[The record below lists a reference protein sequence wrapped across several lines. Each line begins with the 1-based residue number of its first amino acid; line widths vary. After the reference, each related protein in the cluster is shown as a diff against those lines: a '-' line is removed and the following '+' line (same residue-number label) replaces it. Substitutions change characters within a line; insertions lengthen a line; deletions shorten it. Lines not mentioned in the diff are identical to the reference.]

1 MRRNQRKVDTSIYHQ
16 IAIFVVIVCFI
27 SPTESRYR
35 ERKRDKSE
43 PSPLATQQ
51 QYHQITVPK
60 ASLNLCSKDRAMK
73 LACHCT
79 PDDVN
84 IKANKADC
92 WVFLPELSF
101 SDPSWTAFHS
111 QTQLQNLK
119 FTVHVG
125 GNLSFIPTEV
135 IQTLKFL
142 KTISI
147 EYAQIHEVLS
157 FAFGNLTQLTN
168 ISLPKNQIKKIHTY
182 AFANHQYLLDIS
194 LEQNEIE
201 EIDTFAFLNLPN
213 LNRLNLEQNK
223 LEQLQDDTFEH
234 LVKLNELFLQKNIVN
249 LLTRETFK
257 GLGNLKNLNLSYNK
271 LTFIGDT
278 VFAELWSL
286 QELSLENNQIEVCFN
301 IQ

>member
-1 MRRNQRKVDTSIYHQ
+1 MPSVLRKMSTHIALTLIILCSIH
-16 IAIFVVIVCFI
+16 
-27 SPTESRYR
+27 PTESRYR
-35 ERKRDKSE
+35 EKTRDKSE

-51 QYHQITVPK
+51 KYQQVTVPK
-60 ASLNLCSKDRAMK
+60 VALNLCSKDRALK
-73 LACHCT
+73 LVCHCT

-84 IKANKADC
+84 IKASKADC
-92 WVFLPELSF
+92 WIFLPDLPK
-101 SDPSWTAFHS
+101 SDVSWSAFHS

-125 GNLSFIPTEV
+125 GNLSFIPTDV
-135 IQTLKFL
+135 IQILKFL

-147 EYAQIHEVLS
+147 EYGQLHEVLA

-168 ISLPKNQIKKIHTY
+168 ISLAHNQIQKLHGY
-182 AFANHQYLLDIS
+182 AFVNHQHLVEIS
-194 LEQNEIE
+194 LEQNEIN
-201 EIDTFAFLNLPN
+201 EIDRHTFLNLPN
-213 LNRLNLEQNK
+213 LYRLNLEHNK

-234 LVKLNELFLQKNIVN
+234 LVKLNELLMQHNLIN

-257 GLGNLKNLNLSYNK
+257 GLGNLKNLNLSHNK

-286 QELSLENNQIEVCFN
+286 QELSLEENQIEVS
-301 IQ
+301 